1 MLYGLY
7 LSAQGAESQA
17 MRQGVLANNL
27 ANVGTNAFKPDIAVF
42 RSYFPYDVAHQ
53 EPQRAPDTIDLETGG
68 VALEGTITDF
78 SQGSLKPTGK
88 STDAALLG
96 NGFYQVKMGNE
107 TLLTRDGS
115 FELDAN
121 GQLVHAGTG
130 APVLDP
136 DGSEIVIPP
145 EMIDL
150 QIGDGGQISGVGPNG
165 IVLPISQLAVVVPT
179 RLTELQ
185 KRGDGMYSTKL
196 PVAEAPPETRVRQ
209 GFVEASSADP
219 MQGTLEL
226 IEVSRGF
233 ESNVNMMRMQD
244 EMLGRLLQ
252 AIPRR

>member
-27 ANVGTNAFKPDIAVF
+27 ANAGTNAFKPDVAVF
-42 RSYFPYDVAHQ
+42 RAYFPYDIANN
-53 EPQRAPDTIDLETGG
+53 EPQRGPDSIDLETGG
-68 VALEGTITDF
+68 VALDGTITDF

-96 NGFYQVKMGNE
+96 DGFYQVQMGNE

-115 FELDAN
+115 FELNAE
-121 GQLVHAGTG
+121 GLLVHAGTG
-130 APVLDP
+130 APMLDP
-136 DGSEIVIPP
+136 NGDEIEIAPEIV
-145 EMIDL
+145 DL
-150 QIGDGGQISGVGPNG
+150 QINDAGGISGVGPG
-165 IVLPISQLAVVVPT
+165 GLVVPLSQLAVVVPT

-209 GFVEASSADP
+209 GFVEASNADP
-219 MQGTLEL
+219 MQGTMEL